1 MIELT
6 IILLIYKMLKN
17 KNQYNIFEIYL
28 NFFVLYDSYKLH
40 MLSLYIKL
48 KVNFSDR
55 FKAWKL

>member
-55 FKAWKL
+55 FKA